1 MGAAQMG
8 MADPC
13 REDAV
18 LIPGLALPCSKS
30 QALCATPV
38 PCSELAVAGTTQEER
53 AGGLR
58 AGWVSRK
65 KCNA

>member
-8 MADPC
+8 MADQGC
-13 REDAV
+13 EDAV

-38 PCSELAVAGTTQEER
+38 PCSGLAVAGSTQEER
-53 AGGLR
+53 AGGPR

>member
-8 MADPC
+8 MADLSC
-13 REDAV
+13 EAAV

-30 QALCATPV
+30 QALCAIPV
-38 PCSELAVAGTTQEER
+38 PCSRLAVAGTTQEEQ
-53 AGGLR
+53 AEGPR

>member
-13 REDAV
+13 CEDAI
-18 LIPGLALPCSKS
+18 LIPGPALPCSKS
-30 QALCATPV
+30 QALCASPV
-38 PCSELAVAGTTQEER
+38 PCSGLAVAGTTQEEW
-53 AGGLR
+53 AGGPR